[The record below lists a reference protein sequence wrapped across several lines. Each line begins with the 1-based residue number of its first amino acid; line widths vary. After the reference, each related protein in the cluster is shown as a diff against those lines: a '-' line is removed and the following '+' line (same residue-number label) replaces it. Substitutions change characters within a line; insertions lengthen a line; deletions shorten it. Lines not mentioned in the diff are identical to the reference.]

1 MVIKTILLDIK
12 RQAGCSLYLVY
23 LILTKILL
31 SVSDV
36 LSRLTDADIL
46 IFPCSLSL
54 PVCQAPDCDVLL
66 GGERGESLTINENKQ
81 GQLMAQQ

>member
-1 MVIKTILLDIK
+1 M
-12 RQAGCSLYLVY
+12 
-23 LILTKILL
+23 
-31 SVSDV
+31 SDV

-66 GGERGESLTINENKQ
+66 RGERGESPTINENKQ
-81 GQLMAQQ
+81 TRAASDPAINRLVVVDDII